1 MKVIISKDQ
10 FNHRK
15 HQIIN
20 FMAACEAPY
29 EEIEK
34 MEESFNKLKSVKT
47 DLLTV
52 VVDNDDVIIIID
64 DAFENEIMDVLVDNA
79 PMILTS
85 AKALAMVWKAFSKKM
100 SNVYEKHLGH
110 FYCQLVDQ
118 FGEKE

>member
-1 MKVIISKDQ
+1 MKIIISKAQ

-15 HQIIN
+15 QQILD
-20 FMAACEAPY
+20 FMAACEASY

-34 MEESFNKLKSVKT
+34 AAESFDKLKTVKT

-52 VVDNDDVIIIID
+52 IVDNDDVVIVVD
-64 DAFENEIMDVLVDNA
+64 DTFENEIMDVLIDNA
-79 PMILTS
+79 PMVLTA

-100 SNVYEKHLGH
+100 GKVYEKHVGH
-110 FYCQLVDQ
+110 FYDQLVDQ

>member
-1 MKVIISKDQ
+1 MKIIISKAQ

-15 HQIIN
+15 HQIID

-52 VVDNDDVIIIID
+52 IVDNDDVVIVVD
-64 DAFENEIMDVLVDNA
+64 DTFENEIMDVLIDNA
-79 PMILTS
+79 PMVLTA

-100 SNVYEKHLGH
+100 GKVYEKHVGH
-110 FYCQLVDQ
+110 FYDQLVDQ